1 MTTLRLI
8 PQRSQTSQRFIRKV
22 NLRTDLAALADLI
35 ELAFADVMDA
45 GGRGAIQELRAL
57 NAMGLGI
64 VPLARFNG
72 LASGISNGFVWEEDG
87 KIVGNVSLYPAKL
100 GPKQAST
107 WIIAN
112 VATHPSYQRRGIA
125 YQLMQHSLKAL
136 KQQQQIEVATL
147 QVDYK
152 NEGAQKLYA
161 RLGFEY
167 ESAWKIWRRTYGNT
181 SARVTSDLYRARLIR
196 ASEWKQEWEVVAQ
209 RRPNDKGGIG
219 WMIPTELALIKPPFW
234 KRVMNLLSLS
244 RRQAYVSQQINTKKF
259 ESVLWAEKLFGYG
272 YYKLTFFPSMIEE
285 ANESVLHYAL
295 SQHED
300 SSFMIEHPYFDIET
314 NRLLEDYR
322 FRVNREMWHMTLN
335 LRA

>member
-1 MTTLRLI
+1 MTTLRLR
-8 PQRSQTSQRFIRKV
+8 PQKSQTSQKFIRKV

-35 ELAFADVMDA
+35 ELAFANVMDA
-45 GGRGAIQELRAL
+45 SGRGAIQELRAL
-57 NAMGLGI
+57 NAMGLGL

-100 GPKQAST
+100 RSKQPST
-107 WIIAN
+107 WIVAN
-112 VATHPSYQRRGIA
+112 VATHPAYQRRGIA
-125 YQLMQHSLKAL
+125 YELMQHSLRAL
-136 KQQQQIEVATL
+136 KQEKIEVATL

-167 ESAWKIWRRTYGNT
+167 ESAWKTWRRTYSHT
-181 SARVTSDLYRARLIR
+181 SARVTSDLYRARSIK
-196 ASEWKQEWEVVAQ
+196 ASEWEKEWEVVAQ

-219 WMIPTELALIKPPFW
+219 WMIPTELALIQPPFW

-244 RRQAYVSQQINTKKF
+244 QRQAYVSQRIHSKKF

-272 YYKLTFFPSMIEE
+272 YYKLTFFPSIIEE

-295 SQHED
+295 SQHD
-300 SSFMIEHPYFDIET
+300 DASFIIEHPYFDVET

-322 FRVNREMWHMTLN
+322 FKVNREMWHMTLN
-335 LRA
+335 LKA